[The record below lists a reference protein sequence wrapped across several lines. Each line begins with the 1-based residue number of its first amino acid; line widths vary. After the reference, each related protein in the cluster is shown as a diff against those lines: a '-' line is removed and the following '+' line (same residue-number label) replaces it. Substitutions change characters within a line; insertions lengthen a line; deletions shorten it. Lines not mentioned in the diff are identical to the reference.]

1 MSDMR
6 CLSSIILQ
14 NNGINEN
21 HQDEIEAL
29 FLNKRLISIDL
40 SRNNIEKS
48 FVLKI
53 ARILKDT
60 VSHIEWLEFSYLLKS
75 NIFTMKFNV
84 I

>member
-14 NNGINEN
+14 NNGINES

-48 FVLKI
+48 SIMKL
-53 ARILKDT
+53 ARILKET
-60 VSHIEWLEFSYLLKS
+60 VSHIEWLEFPYLLKQ
-75 NIFTMKFNV
+75 NV
-84 I
+84 FYNEIY